1 MNIRASLTRAL
12 QFEQRLPARK
22 FSSYKCVGPAALEQR
37 LKAAGNLAEGKVEE
51 SEHRASGDSEKV
63 ATETIENKV

>member
-1 MNIRASLTRAL
+1 MTL

-37 LKAAGNLAEGKVEE
+37 LKAAGNLVGGEAEENE
-51 SEHRASGDSEKV
+51 NRASGDSEKV
-63 ATETIENKV
+63 TTETIENKA